1 MPTQTQ
7 TLEFNAGSGLSLS
20 CKLFAV
26 GNDTVVATASATEK
40 TNDKNRYSVAFTDI
54 PAGAYRMNA
63 FVGAVGGFAN
73 ELYDLTLTT
82 ATFQPRSESSIDNGA
97 IADAVWDES
106 YNQHTTAG
114 TFGKLM
120 DTLRKSNYAVDGT
133 VITGGTPSTTVFR
146 TTLTATTG
154 AYEHAVLF
162 FVTGNCAG
170 ENSPILTY
178 NQTNGLV
185 TLEEPLTIA
194 PAVGDEFVIMANN
207 HVHAVQDIV
216 EAIVDEIGQPT
227 VAIPAILESA
237 GFDPTRIIVYRGTT
251 WTIALTDL
259 GDISNLTKIWFTLR
273 KRNNDTESDSIIQV
287 EKTSGLLIL
296 NGSTSV
302 TSNQASLSVTDDVA
316 GDITITV
323 KPEATQY
330 ISPND
335 NLIYDIKGRTSAG
348 VVQLLHK
355 SENLIVSADV
365 TRKIS

>member
-40 TNDKNRYSVAFTDI
+40 TNDKNRYSVDYTDI
-54 PAGAYRMNA
+54 PAGAYRLNA

-82 ATFQPRSESSIDNGA
+82 ATFQPRSESSVDSGT

-120 DTLRKSNYAVDGT
+120 DTIRKSNYAIDGT
-133 VITGGTPSTTVFR
+133 VEAGGTPSTTVFR
-146 TTLTATTG
+146 TTLTANTG

-178 NQTNGLV
+178 NQTNGLI
-185 TLEEPLTIA
+185 TLEEPLTTI
-194 PAVGDEFVIMANN
+194 PAVGDEFVIMANS
-207 HVHAVQDIV
+207 HVHAIQDIAD
-216 EAIVDEIGQPT
+216 AIELTVLPLQATVVDRVAGTTINLFTGETASVT
-227 VAIPAILESA
+227 VAVTDEDGVAVDLTSLTLELILELRPS
-237 GFDPTRIIVYRGTT
+237 
-251 WTIALTDL
+251 TDVVVV
-259 GDISNLTKIWFTLR
+259 D
-273 KRNNDTESDSIIQV
+273 DASI
-287 EKTSGLLIL
+287 THS
-296 NGSTSV
+296 NGSFAFAVPAAV
-302 TSNQASLSVTDDVA
+302 TNAARACKWALQKTTDDSVLVQ
-316 GDITITV
+316 GDLFVNYAPT
-323 KPEATQY
+323 
-330 ISPND
+330 
-335 NLIYDIKGRTSAG
+335 
-348 VVQLLHK
+348 
-355 SENLIVSADV
+355 ADQ
-365 TRKIS
+365 